1 MNIGLFIY
9 DTNYDPWPL
18 NYEWKLIGLMLLKN
32 SMLKTHALWCL
43 QAFFY
48 DMLWLWHLT
57 SCSYNE
63 KKTKKHTLYK
73 LWLRLASK
81 PMLYL
86 FLWYHSAAFNFHLW
100 PLKSTGFV
108 HSLAPDQC
116 TTFDWDRLQETY
128 SIMPTSFLWQ
138 AAISTSDPENQQ
150 GPCFYHNQSL
160 NKV

>member
-63 KKTKKHTLYK
+63 KKNKKKTLYK

-108 HSLAPDQC
+108 HSLAPINVLRLIEIGCKKRTLSCLQVFYDKLRSRPL
-116 TTFDWDRLQETY
+116 TLKIDRVHAFIIT
-128 SIMPTSFLWQ
+128 
-138 AAISTSDPENQQ
+138 N
-150 GPCFYHNQSL
+150 H
-160 NKV
+160 